1 LPNGTTADNGE
12 LWPVSF
18 SRLLGGAAA
27 RRWLKQSSS
36 TFEQLTEMLSWRTA
50 N

>member
-1 LPNGTTADNGE
+1 LPNGTTVDNGE

-27 RRWLKQSSS
+27 RRWLKQSGSM
-36 TFEQLTEMLSWRTA
+36 FE
-50 N
+50 